1 VGETGGE
8 HECDWAEKDGRQTGG
23 DSDVRG
29 CWESAAAET
38 CKRGL
43 RRTATGRGVV
53 TEGAGAGGNDVRG
66 AAGRRRVRG
75 AKEASGTGVSGNGGR
90 DAGMR
95 SGVVGGKT

>member
-1 VGETGGE
+1 MVETGSE
-8 HECDWAEKDGRQTGG
+8 NECDWAEKDGRKMGG

-43 RRTATGRGVV
+43 RRTATGRGV
-53 TEGAGAGGNDVRG
+53 EGAGAGGNYVRG

-75 AKEASGTGVSGNGGR
+75 AKKASKTGVSGNGGSG
-90 DAGMR
+90 AGMR